1 METKIIARLRALS
14 LDMINGAGNGHIGM
28 ALGATEIFYTLL
40 AKELNF
46 SQIQPGHQKWIN
58 RDRFVLSAGHGSA
71 GIYSVYRFLGLLSD
85 EDIRN
90 HKQFGSKTPSHPEI
104 DKFDYVD
111 ASTGPLGQGLA
122 MAIGMAY
129 AEKFVAN
136 KFNKTDL
143 QIIDH
148 FVYALCGDGDFQE
161 GVGLEALAFAGTN
174 KLDNLIV
181 IHDYN
186 EVQIDSRS
194 SVVNNV
200 DFAKYFESIGFRPII
215 LKGNSV
221 AEISKAIAEAKLAN
235 FPVYIQVP
243 TTIAYGTN
251 VADKPVGH
259 HGFLNI
265 EQTIEYKRK
274 LGLTDTTP
282 FFAEQEFLEQGQ
294 KIMAQKHDKYQ
305 QWVAKLEAYKQQY
318 KTDFSK
324 LEELIEGK
332 VEYQISDFEFTI
344 SNVATRNYVGQ
355 IFSQL
360 DHFDFLIGGSADL
373 VAATKV
379 KLRPDKNIVY
389 GIREFAMTAIN
400 NGIMLYSKAF
410 RAVSSTFLTFADY
423 AKSAIRMAALMKLP
437 ALFVYSHDS
446 YQVGGDGPTH
456 QPVDQIGMLRLV
468 PNLNVIRP
476 CDESEMLTAFKFALA
491 KQDEPTAIISTRQYI
506 KSFNL
511 APKNFKAAYLISD
524 NQNFDISLLASGS
537 EVQLAFELA
546 KKLYESQG
554 VVANVISVPYL
565 QGLVDNQD
573 LITELKID
581 QKPAFAIEATND
593 SLWYKL
599 ARFTRFEAHLA
610 ANFGESA
617 PGDVVYERQGFS
629 IPNLSGK
636 IKEFLIKKL

>member
-1 METKIIARLRALS
+1 METKTIARLRALA

-28 ALGATEIFYTLL
+28 ALGATEIFYTLV

-46 SQIQPGHQKWIN
+46 SQIQTGQPKWMN

-85 EDIRN
+85 DDIRK

-122 MAIGMAY
+122 MAVGMAY
-129 AEKFVAN
+129 AAKFVAN

-148 FVYALCGDGDFQE
+148 HVYALCGDGDFQE
-161 GVGLEALAFAGTN
+161 GVGLESLAFAGTN
-174 KLDNLIV
+174 KLKNLIV

-186 EVQIDSRS
+186 DVQIDSRS
-194 SVVNNV
+194 SLVNNV
-200 DFAKYFESIGFRPII
+200 DFAKYFKSIGFKPLI

-221 AEISKAIAEAKLAN
+221 AEISKAIAEAKLADS
-235 FPVYIQVP
+235 PVYIQVP
-243 TTIAYGTN
+243 TIIAYGTA
-251 VADKPVGH
+251 VANKPAGH
-259 HGFLNI
+259 HGFLNT
-265 EQTIEYKRK
+265 QQSIEYKVN
-274 LGLTDTTP
+274 LGLENTTP
-282 FFAEQEFLEQGQ
+282 FFVESEFLEEGQ
-294 KIMAQKHDKYQ
+294 KIMAQKQENYKK
-305 QWVAKLEAYKQQY
+305 WVAKLETYKQNY
-318 KTDFSK
+318 PADFVK
-324 LEELIEGK
+324 LEQLISGQINYEIGK
-332 VEYQISDFEFTI
+332 INFAN

-355 IFSQL
+355 IFANL
-360 DHFDFLIGGSADL
+360 DKYDFLVGGSADL
-373 VAATKV
+373 VAATRV
-379 KLRPDKNIVY
+379 KLAPEKNIVY

-400 NGIMLYSKAF
+400 NGIMLYNKAF

-456 QPVDQIGMLRLV
+456 QPVDQVGMLRLV
-468 PNLNVIRP
+468 PNLHVIRP
-476 CDESEMLTAFKFALA
+476 CDESEMLAAFQFALA
-491 KQDEPTAIISTRQYI
+491 KSEEPSAIITTRQDI

-511 APKNFKAAYLISD
+511 APADFQPAYLISEH
-524 NQNFDISLLASGS
+524 QNFDISLLASGS
-537 EVQLAFELA
+537 EVQLAVEIA
-546 KKLYESQG
+546 QKLYESQG
-554 VVANVISVPYL
+554 VLANVISVPYL
-565 QGLVDNQD
+565 QGLVDNHD
-573 LITELKID
+573 LIAKLKIN

-617 PGDVVYERQGFS
+617 PGDVVYEHQGFS
-629 IPNLSGK
+629 VANLVAK
-636 IKEFLIKKL
+636 IKEFLKKK